1 MKITHYG
8 HSCVLI
14 DTGSARLL
22 LDPGMFS
29 AGFESLT
36 GLDAVLVTHQ
46 HPDHLDRDRIGA
58 LLAANPDA
66 ALVTDPG
73 SEPVV
78 RDLGL
83 EGRTTRPGEVLD
95 FSGSVVHVV
104 GGQHAVIHPDIP
116 VVRNCGY
123 LVDHGAFYHPG
134 DSLFVPEQRV
144 DVLGLPTGA
153 PWLKSAEAIDF
164 LREVKPRAA
173 TPIHQAVLA
182 TPDIWYGQ
190 FRDLAPRGTAVAVL
204 PEREAAEV

>member
-8 HSCVLI
+8 HSCVLL

-22 LDPGMFS
+22 IDPGVFS
-29 AGFESLT
+29 SGFEALT
-36 GLDAVLVTHQ
+36 RLDAVLVTHQ
-46 HPDHLDRDRIGA
+46 HPDHLDTDRIGA
-58 LLAANPDA
+58 LLAANPNA
-66 ALVTDPG
+66 MLVTDSG
-73 SEPVV
+73 SVPVL
-78 RDLGL
+78 RELGL
-83 EGRTTRPGEVLD
+83 DGRTASPGDVLEVA
-95 FSGSVVHVV
+95 GSVVHVI

-134 DSLFVPEQRV
+134 DSLFVPEQAV

-153 PWLKSAEAIDF
+153 PWLKSAEAVDF
-164 LREVKPRAA
+164 LREVKPRVA

-190 FRDLAPRGTAVAVL
+190 FRNLAPRGTGVEVL
-204 PEREAAEV
+204 PKAAAAEV